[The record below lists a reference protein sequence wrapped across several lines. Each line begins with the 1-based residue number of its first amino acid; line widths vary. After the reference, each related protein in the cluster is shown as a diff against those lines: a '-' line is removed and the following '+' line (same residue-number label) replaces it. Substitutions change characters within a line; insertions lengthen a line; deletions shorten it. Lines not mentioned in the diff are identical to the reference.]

1 MKSKILH
8 MLLALAIAFALWV
21 YVITVVSPESEDTFY
36 NVPVVLNNESVL
48 NDNGLMVV
56 SNGEPKIA
64 LKLKGNRS
72 DLNNLKSSDITVIA
86 DLSRIDGPGEKQLNY
101 SVSYP
106 GSMSFEILNQEPQ
119 EITLTIAEWATK
131 EVDVNVVYQGSTP
144 PEYIAD
150 TDGVELDYQKIT
162 VTGPKEVVDEIT
174 QAVIDVNLE
183 NVTQT
188 ITQSYAVTLCDEEGQ
203 PVDAATVEVNAPEVQ
218 MTLRI
223 LQVKEVQLKLD
234 VSYGGGATEQ
244 TSNVSVDPLTI
255 KVAGSEKLL
264 EGLDSL
270 TLGAVNLAE
279 LMEDSTLTFPI
290 NLPEGVENL
299 SGVNEAT
306 VDVKFPNLKVKTL
319 SVSAI
324 LMRNVPTGMNVQ
336 MTTKV
341 LEVKVRGTEAQINA
355 ITDKDLTVRVD
366 FTDAELGE
374 GKFKA
379 EILVNTEFNTVG
391 VVGTYY
397 VYATLTATGGG

>member
-56 SNGEPKIA
+56 SDGEPKIA

-72 DLNNLKSSDITVIA
+72 DLNSLKSSDITVIA

-174 QAVIDVNLE
+174 QAVIDVDLE
-183 NVTQT
+183 NVTKT

-203 PVDAATVEVNAPEVQ
+203 PVDAATVEVNVPEIQ

-223 LQVKEVQLKLD
+223 LRVKEVQLKLD

-244 TSNVSVDPLTI
+244 TSKVSIDPLTI

-264 EGLDSL
+264 EDLDSL